1 MPPPEYEAW
10 GLVGMDCPHR
20 ERPMTAPECWWM
32 YQVRR
37 SMGQRSVVAEWYQ
50 EVVREFEMLL
60 NRYVLAPLSAV
71 KDVYVQ
77 CHADPPGL
85 WRMLKMMHEGLSLPA
100 EDDRMRPRLAAEDDR
115 MRPLLDMLVYLDNLR
130 RIPKAIQDMESDKA
144 RYAVQ
149 SRL

>member
-1 MPPPEYEAW
+1 
-10 GLVGMDCPHR
+10 
-20 ERPMTAPECWWM
+20 M

-50 EVVREFEMLL
+50 EVPGEFDMLL
-60 NRYVLAPLSAV
+60 KRYVLAPLSTV
-71 KDVYVQ
+71 KEVYVQ

-100 EDDRMRPRLAAEDDR
+100 EDDRMRP
-115 MRPLLDMLVYLDNLR
+115 LLDMLVHLDNLR

-149 SRL
+149 SKL